1 MMLKVLR
8 CVCTSTTSA
17 CKPLSFW
24 SWLSVSVCSDAAWA
38 VPATSSAANGAM
50 SSPFNIVSPSVDVL
64 LLGTSWGC
72 THGPDNYTGGRQGGA
87 QDGRGAG
94 EGTTARQLLLRSKA
108 ASAHLMTDTR
118 AAAWKLVRSVCSGA
132 PAEASFSRGLPKK
145 LLLRQSNSRAA
156 KVAAPNE
163 ILIGNS

>member
-94 EGTTARQLLLRSKA
+94 ERATARQLAVDPELTSRAVARGLGRTLLR
-108 ASAHLMTDTR
+108 
-118 AAAWKLVRSVCSGA
+118 VRSEPDPGTSRPTSRALWPHPRSSRPLGA
-132 PAEASFSRGLPKK
+132 PSIPQCPSSR
-145 LLLRQSNSRAA
+145 RS
-156 KVAAPNE
+156 
-163 ILIGNS
+163 